1 MTPFPPWDN
10 IVYRRPLKFGHS
22 EKKTKF
28 EKIFHLKFDA
38 TQCQLKP
45 HLSCKQFLKWNPIS
59 WITLMHVYSLIRFA
73 TLQLG
78 CRVVPG
84 LQNLQLVS
92 KLGWLKCAPRWALMW
107 AKKCKKIWL
116 LLDAK
121 LFHYGQFVK
130 INLFKVCNLTLKNLG
145 FWEVF
150 FLWNFIFS
158 ELCIFQI
165 KITSFF
171 MKDEMFS

>member
-1 MTPFPPWDN
+1 MKF
-10 IVYRRPLKFGHS
+10 VGLFVKFGHY

-28 EKIFHLKFDA
+28 EKIFHLKFDT

-59 WITLMHVYSLIRFA
+59 SIILMHVYSLIRFA

-121 LFHYGQFVK
+121 LFHYGSFFFYE
-130 INLFKVCNLTLKNLG
+130 IL
-145 FWEVF
+145 F
-150 FLWNFIFS
+150 FLNYV
-158 ELCIFQI
+158 
-165 KITSFF
+165 SFKWRSHHF
-171 MKDEMFS
+171 Y

>member
-1 MTPFPPWDN
+1 
-10 IVYRRPLKFGHS
+10 
-22 EKKTKF
+22 
-28 EKIFHLKFDA
+28 
-38 TQCQLKP
+38 
-45 HLSCKQFLKWNPIS
+45 
-59 WITLMHVYSLIRFA
+59 MHVYSLIRFA

-145 FWEVF
+145 LWEVF
-150 FLWNFIFS
+150 FFFDILSFLIYVSFKWISYHFLWKMRFS
-158 ELCIFQI
+158 AKVLNVVLFSYLQI
-165 KITSFF
+165 IVS
-171 MKDEMFS
+171 E